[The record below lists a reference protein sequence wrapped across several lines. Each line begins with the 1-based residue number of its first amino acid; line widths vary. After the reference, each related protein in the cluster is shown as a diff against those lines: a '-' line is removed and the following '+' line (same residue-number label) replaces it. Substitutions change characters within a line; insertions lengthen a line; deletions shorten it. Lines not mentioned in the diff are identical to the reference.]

1 MDPKLQAKMD
11 SKLRAAVCHRV
22 GDFKQVTMK
31 SDANGNATITVQE
44 KDKIIVHIHKPD
56 EVVKVHATV
65 VELPL
70 TTLKRMVDALWALE
84 GHDA

>member
-1 MDPKLQAKMD
+1 MDRKATI
-11 SKLRAAVCHRV
+11 SHCV
-22 GDFKQVTMK
+22 GSFKHVTIT